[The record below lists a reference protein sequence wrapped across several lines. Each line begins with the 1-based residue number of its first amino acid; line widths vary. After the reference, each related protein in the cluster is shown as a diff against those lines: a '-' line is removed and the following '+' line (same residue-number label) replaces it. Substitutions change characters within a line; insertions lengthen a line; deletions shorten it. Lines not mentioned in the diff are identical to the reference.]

1 MMKKSKREECDADQ
15 LVERVRV
22 LFGVV
27 TPESEAADSPYA
39 ASATIENFHI
49 PIPASHAQP
58 VDPACAAA
66 AWLATPNPSFGGAC
80 PQSLVDGTDAQ
91 RAFLASVLSSIEDG
105 AFS

>member
-1 MMKKSKREECDADQ
+1 MNGPPDADQ

-27 TPESEAADSPYA
+27 TLEPEALEQPADSPYA

-49 PIPASHAQP
+49 PIPDSHAQP

-66 AWLATPNPSFGGAC
+66 AWLTTPNPSFGGVC
-80 PQSLVDGTDAQ
+80 PQNLIDGTDDQ